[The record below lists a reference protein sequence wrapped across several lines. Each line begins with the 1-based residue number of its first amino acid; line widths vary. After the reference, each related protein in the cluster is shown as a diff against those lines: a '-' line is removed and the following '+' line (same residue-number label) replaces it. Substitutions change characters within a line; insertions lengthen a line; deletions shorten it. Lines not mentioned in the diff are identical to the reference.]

1 MAMKMKKR
9 RVIQNMCVGLEVYAE
24 HRLKMPYPELLD
36 KLWEEAGVTE
46 FQLLNA
52 LQLLGRLNKRGKS
65 RLAEMKE
72 EMK

>member
-1 MAMKMKKR
+1 MAMKKR

-24 HRLKMPYPELLD
+24 HRFKMPYPELLD

-65 RLAEMKE
+65 RLAEMKKK
-72 EMK
+72 MK

>member
-1 MAMKMKKR
+1 MKRR

-24 HRLKMPYPELLD
+24 HRFKMPYPELLD

-52 LQLLGRLNKRGKS
+52 LQLLGRLNRRGKD
-65 RLAEMKE
+65 RLAEMKDK
-72 EMK
+72 MK

>member
-1 MAMKMKKR
+1 MARKKR
-9 RVIQNMCVGLEVYAE
+9 KVIQNMCVGLEVYSE
-24 HRLKMPYPELLD
+24 HRFKMPYSELLD

>member
-1 MAMKMKKR
+1 MARKKR
-9 RVIQNMCVGLEVYAE
+9 KVIQNMCVGLEVYAE
-24 HRLKMPYPELLD
+24 HRFKMHYPELLD

-52 LQLLGRLNKRGKS
+52 LQLLGRLNKRGKN

-72 EMK
+72 KMK

>member
-1 MAMKMKKR
+1 MARKKKR
-9 RVIQNMCVGLEVYAE
+9 KVIQNMCVGLEVYEE
-24 HRLKMPYPELLD
+24 HRFKMPYPELLD